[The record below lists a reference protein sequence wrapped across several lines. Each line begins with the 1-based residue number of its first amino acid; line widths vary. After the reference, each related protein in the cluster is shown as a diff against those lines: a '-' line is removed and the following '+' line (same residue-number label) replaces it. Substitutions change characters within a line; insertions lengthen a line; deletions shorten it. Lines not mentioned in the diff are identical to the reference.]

1 MTYKNNSMR
10 YEKKYI
16 IRQNELYRITH
27 LIKNNDLFFKPIFY
41 PRFINSIYFD
51 NENLELYK
59 QNINGL
65 RNRKKFRIRWY
76 SDNEYSNFEV
86 KIKNGFL
93 GTKEIFPFGPIL
105 KKNKEISFQKIDK
118 RISKLKKDIDSNFNK
133 ILSFLKPTLFVS
145 YKRSYFLSKIIDCRL
160 TLDEEINYYKIEN
173 KHINI
178 NPRKTLNSIVELKY
192 PFGLDSF
199 ELSRFSKFP
208 FRYSKYSK
216 YVRGMQCFL

>member
-1 MTYKNNSMR
+1 MNNKKNSMR

-16 IRQNELYRITH
+16 IRKNELFRIKH

-65 RNRKKFRIRWY
+65 RNRTKFRVRWY
-76 SDNEYSNFEV
+76 SDNENSNLEV

-93 GTKEIFPFGPIL
+93 GTKEIYPLGPIL
-105 KKNKEISFQKIDK
+105 NKNKKISFQKIDN
-118 RISKLKKDIDSNFNK
+118 RISKLQKDMNSNIVLN
-133 ILSFLKPTLFVS
+133 FLKPTLFVS

-160 TLDEEINYYKIEN
+160 TLDEEIKYYKIEN

-178 NPRKTLNSIVELKY
+178 NPRKTLNYIVELKY
-192 PFGLDSF
+192 PSDLDSL
-199 ELSRFSKFP
+199 ELNSFAKFP

-216 YVRGMQCFL
+216 YVNGMKYFL